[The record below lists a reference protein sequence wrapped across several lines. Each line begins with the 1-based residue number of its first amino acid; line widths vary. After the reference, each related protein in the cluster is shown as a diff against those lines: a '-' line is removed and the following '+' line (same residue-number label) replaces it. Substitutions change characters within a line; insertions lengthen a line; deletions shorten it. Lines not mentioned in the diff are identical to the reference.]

1 MTREAPRTLRSLSP
15 GYQQGI
21 HPDDYEVIVVENG
34 SSAPLGA
41 GCGEELRQ
49 ELPLLHHAG
58 RLAVAGARAQLRAG
72 RTRAATSSA
81 S

>member
-34 SSAPLGA
+34 SSAPLG
-41 GCGEELRQ
+41 GGLVQ
-49 ELPLLHHAG
+49 SFG
-58 RLAVAGARAQLRAG
+58 RNFRYYAMPGPRR
-72 RTRAATSSA
+72 RRRPRSTSG
-81 S
+81 